1 MSESSVQLITTASLR
16 AAPAAAAVTAGPNR
30 LRLLRDGAEA
40 YPAMLAAIEA
50 SRTEILLE
58 MYWFASDA
66 VGRSFVDALAAR
78 ARAGVTVRVVFDAIG
93 SAPVDPD
100 MFEDLRHAGA
110 DVRSFNPL
118 FRFWR
123 RAVPRWMRRDHRKLL
138 VCDDEVGFTGGLNIG
153 RPWAPRDQGGEG
165 FRDDVVEVTGP
176 GARELRALFYETWRR
191 VLRRRERSDPNIMPL
206 DAPLLSP
213 THPDDVWVIA
223 NQRRPAGGRAIRGTY
238 LRWIAQA
245 QREVEIS
252 NAYFVPDFRMR
263 RALIAAVRR
272 GVRVR
277 VLVPEVSDLTFV
289 QWAVEAT
296 LERLTKVGVQAFAYR
311 GAILHAKTAVV
322 DDDLVTIGSYNLDA
336 RSFRYNLE
344 ANLAVRN
351 EEFTAVVRRAL
362 EEDLARSVAWTYDVL
377 RARGF
382 FRRWM
387 GEIMRLFARFL

>member
-1 MSESSVQLITTASLR
+1 VSESSVQLITTASKR
-16 AAPAAAAVTAGPNR
+16 AAPASNAVPVGDNR
-30 LRLLRDGAEA
+30 VRLLRDGAEA
-40 YPAMLAAIEA
+40 YPAMLAAISA

-58 MYWFASDA
+58 MYWFGSDA
-66 VGRSFVDALAAR
+66 VGRLFVDALAER

-100 MFEDLRHAGA
+100 MFDELRMAGA
-110 DVRSFNPL
+110 DVRAFNPL
-118 FRFWR
+118 FRYWR

-153 RPWAPRDQGGEG
+153 RPWAARDQGGEG
-165 FRDDVVEVTGP
+165 WRDDVVEVTGP

-191 VLRRRERSDPNIMPL
+191 VLKRRERADPKVMPT
-206 DAPLLSP
+206 DAPLLSAM
-213 THPDDVWVIA
+213 HPEDVWVIA
-223 NQRRPAGGRAIRGTY
+223 NQRRQAGLRAIRGTY

-245 QREVEIS
+245 KKDVEIS

-296 LERLTKVGVQAFAYR
+296 LERLTKIGVQAYAYR
-311 GAILHAKTAVV
+311 GAVLHAKTAVV

-351 EEFTAVVRRAL
+351 PLFATVVRRAF
-362 EEDLARSVAWTYDVL
+362 EEDFAHSIQWTYEVL
-377 RARGF
+377 RSRGF
-382 FRRWM
+382 LRRWM
-387 GEIMRLFARFL
+387 GELMRLFARFL